1 MHDNEIIVIGSG
13 NIGGKASGLRKVK
26 DVFNGLSGSSSRP
39 FIDSLSF
46 PQTAFV
52 ATDVFNRFVEFNKLE
67 GLIAKVE
74 GADYRQNDCENLRR
88 AFLEGE
94 FPGDLENSLSM
105 ILNSF
110 ENPIIVRSSSLLEDQ
125 KGAAFAGK
133 YESVFVGNQ
142 GEISDRKRML
152 FEAIKKVYSTTYNQN
167 ALEYRC
173 KHGFIKEKEAMA
185 VVIQGVVGNKY
196 KHYYLPAM
204 GGVAF
209 SQNGYCWN
217 KDMRKEDGLV
227 RIVFG
232 MGTRAVGRGYVRLF
246 SPTRPSVRPEGT
258 DVNSIQ
264 KCSQKKVDVVD
275 LESNEL
281 KTVHFREL
289 INDGFDCYPNSQP
302 MVSLRDG
309 TYLYKPVSNIW
320 DNMHVPILTMDGVL
334 HSPWAKL
341 DIAKTLSWLLKEL
354 ENGLGFPV
362 DVEFAINI
370 EPDEERARIF
380 ILQSRP
386 LSEREGHKPEPIPT
400 LNEEDT
406 IISVK
411 GNLPTSYVP
420 DIECL
425 VYVDDIVYHK
435 WPHKEKQTV
444 ARTIGKLNEILKG
457 KRFALIG
464 PGRWGSWNPDLG
476 VPVNYS
482 EISNCLLLV
491 EVARRKATYVPE
503 VSFGSHFFQ
512 DLIEDNIA
520 YLPVYPDNAGVVFND
535 KFFQGE
541 SDFSRLLT
549 DDFYRQFDTLI
560 KVIHIPSIRGR
571 NSASAILNGELE
583 RAVLFIN

>member
-1 MHDNEIIVIGSG
+1 MHDAEIIVIGSG
-13 NIGGKASGLRKVK
+13 NIGGKASGLKKVK
-26 DVFNGLSGSSSRP
+26 DFFNGLSESSSGP

-46 PQTAFV
+46 PQTAVV

-74 GADYRQNDCENLRR
+74 RADYRQNDCEKLRR
-88 AFLEGE
+88 AFMEGE
-94 FPGDLENSLSM
+94 FPDDVGSGLLT
-105 ILNSF
+105 IVNSF
-110 ENPIIVRSSSLLEDQ
+110 ESPVIVRSSSLLEDQ

-142 GEISDRKRML
+142 GEISARKKML
-152 FEAIKKVYSTTYNQN
+152 FEAIKKVYSTTYNPN
-167 ALEYRC
+167 ALEYRS
-173 KHGFIKEKEAMA
+173 KHGFFKEKEAMA
-185 VVIQGVVGNKY
+185 VVIQGVVGRRY

-204 GGVAF
+204 AGVAF

-227 RIVFG
+227 RLVFG
-232 MGTRAVGRGYVRLF
+232 LGTRAVGRGYVRLF
-246 SPTRPSVRPEGT
+246 SPPRSSVRPEGT
-258 DVNSIQ
+258 DVNNIQ

-275 LESNEL
+275 LENNDL

-334 HSPWAKL
+334 HSQWMKL

-354 ENGLGFPV
+354 ESGLGFPV
-362 DVEFAINI
+362 DVEFAINV
-370 EPDEERARIF
+370 EPEEERAHIY
-380 ILQSRP
+380 ILQTRP
-386 LSEREGHKPEPIPT
+386 LSQREGHRPEPIPI
-400 LNEEDT
+400 LKEEDT
-406 IISVK
+406 IISVR

-420 DIECL
+420 NIEYL

-435 WPHKEKQTV
+435 WPHKEKQTI

-520 YLPVYPDNAGVVFND
+520 YLPVYPDNADVVFND
-535 KFFQGE
+535 EFFQRK
-541 SDFSRLLT
+541 SDFNSLLT
-549 DDFYRQFDTLI
+549 DDFYRQFDALV
-560 KVIHIPSIRGR
+560 KVVHVPSIRGR
-571 NSASAILNGELE
+571 NSASAVLNGEVE
-583 RAVLFIN
+583 RAVLFVS